1 MAGYQSPSKTFAS
14 LRMRTVDDI
23 ERMQQ
28 MTRTIARSIRTRAVS
43 ICGIAAI
50 VVAGAPGALA
60 QSSAPITYPKQTLT
74 LEAANAGVAASIV
87 KSRELGV
94 LSVVAVYDEGGV
106 LKALATMDGARF
118 TGVQYAQDKA
128 WTAARRQAATQDL
141 ADGFAAMPETL
152 WHSFLKQPQT
162 TLLGGGMPIVV
173 NGQVVGGIGS
183 SGGTIP
189 QDIEVA
195 AAGLSAIQ
203 H

>member
-1 MAGYQSPSKTFAS
+1 
-14 LRMRTVDDI
+14 
-23 ERMQQ
+23 
-28 MTRTIARSIRTRAVS
+28 MTRTVARSIRTRGLS
-43 ICGIAAI
+43 ICFIAS
-50 VVAGAPGALA
+50 VLLAGAPGALA
-60 QSSAPITYPKQTLT
+60 QSSAPTTYTKQTLT
-74 LEAANAGVAASIV
+74 LEAANAAVAASIA
-87 KSRELGV
+87 KSKELGV

-141 ADGFAAMPETL
+141 ADAFAAVPEMM

-183 SGGTIP
+183 SGGTIS
-189 QDIEVA
+189 QDIEVVT
-195 AAGLSAIQ
+195 AGMAAIQ